1 MPVLRVVCVAL
12 LIGVTSAGSACAGIR
27 VEPPPPAVSRAP
39 APMGLC
45 FGAGAVDT
53 PLTAADG
60 VPIAAA
66 RLGTGPRG
74 IVLIN
79 EEDGNMCRWARYAA
93 GWAAAGYHVLA
104 FDLRCHGRSGCVGS
118 RDYVADTSAA
128 VAALRA
134 AGATRVVLVGASVG
148 AAVAVVTA
156 AHLPRLVHGVVS
168 LSARGLTTRVASA
181 GHEPRTP
188 LAARSLLRV
197 PLLFMYA
204 EHDRL
209 AMPAREAAEFV
220 NEVPSP
226 DKRLVVFPGT
236 VHGTHMLL
244 TGGEVPVHV
253 DAFLTDVLP

>member
-1 MPVLRVVCVAL
+1 MPVLRVVCAAL
-12 LIGVTSAGSACAGIR
+12 LIGVTAAGADCAGIR
-27 VEPPPPAVSRAP
+27 VEPPPPAVTQAP
-39 APMGLC
+39 VPMGLC

-53 PLTAADG
+53 PLIAADG
-60 VPIAAA
+60 VSLAGA

-79 EEDGNMCRWARYAA
+79 EEDGDMCRWARYAI

-104 FDLRCHGRSGCVGS
+104 FDLRCHGRSGCVGA

-156 AHLPRLVHGVVS
+156 AHLPDQVHGAVS
-168 LSARGLTTRVASA
+168 LSARGLTTLVAPA
-181 GHEPRTP
+181 GREPRTP
-188 LAARSLLRV
+188 LAARPLLRV
-197 PLLFMYA
+197 PLLLMYA
-204 EHDRL
+204 EHDRF

-220 NEVPSP
+220 NGAPSP

-244 TGGEVPVHV
+244 TGGDVPVHV
-253 DAFLTDVLP
+253 DAFLADALP